1 MNRIICCNIPEAS
14 SIVPVN
20 MFFNLISVL
29 LIGIAFSFN
38 AQIALAFAPPVQH
51 SSSTKQLVSTTSVLN
66 AGTGVEEDGSQSRR
80 ELFKTL
86 PKVLIGGATLA
97 CVLNK
102 VCAEDKV
109 LGPLQ
114 DLVGKWE
121 GNNGFVLIAVPSPG
135 SIPSGRGKFDLL
147 TFPYRETFEIDA
159 IDGGVLQRGG
169 SIDQVSGVCNYT
181 KTVWAT
187 DKFPNDPD
195 KQAIIHV
202 ENGMFFYLDPIKTN
216 PGGKPVGPDD
226 EAPFSVGRSAIIPHG
241 NTAMIFGNVTNSKGP
256 PTIPRIN
263 AFPFSLSPDAP
274 TDFPRSYA
282 SPYLDSPTGTPGGP
296 GSPAFAANEALENA
310 LTSGPAV
317 RNTVHFSMDSKAGTG
332 GILNTDFVTK
342 RADTRDYKADIWVE
356 DIGNNKKQLQYAETA
371 SIFFHFL
378 DKFEINWPHVMVN
391 TLTKVE

>member
-1 MNRIICCNIPEAS
+1 
-14 SIVPVN
+14 

-86 PKVLIGGATLA
+86 PKVLIGGAALA

-102 VCAEDKV
+102 VSAEDNV

-135 SIPSGRGKFDLL
+135 SIPSGQGKFDLL

-187 DKFPNDPD
+187 DKFPNEPD

-216 PGGKPVGPDD
+216 PGGKPVGPDN

-241 NTAMIFGNVTNSKGP
+241 NTAMIFGDVTNSKGP
-256 PTIPRIN
+256 PTIPN
-263 AFPFSLSPDAP
+263 LLPFPKTNKPHAP
-274 TDFPRSYA
+274 TDFPLGYA
-282 SPYLDSPTGTPGGP
+282 DPYTNPTGSSAGP
-296 GSPAFAANEALENA
+296 PAFAAKATLEKA

-317 RNTVHFSMDSKAGTG
+317 RSTVHFSMDSRKGTG
-332 GILNTDFVTK
+332 GILNTDFITK
-342 RADTRDYKADIWVE
+342 RADTRDFTADIWVE

-378 DKFEINWPHVMVN
+378 DKFEINWPHIMVN